1 MGTFEIKLNAF
12 CVTIR
17 LQAFGD
23 KEGEHGG
30 LHKNA
35 AQRLIYLKT

>member
-1 MGTFEIKLNAF
+1 MGTFEIKLYAF
-12 CVTIR
+12 CVTTR

-23 KEGEHGG
+23 QGGKHGG